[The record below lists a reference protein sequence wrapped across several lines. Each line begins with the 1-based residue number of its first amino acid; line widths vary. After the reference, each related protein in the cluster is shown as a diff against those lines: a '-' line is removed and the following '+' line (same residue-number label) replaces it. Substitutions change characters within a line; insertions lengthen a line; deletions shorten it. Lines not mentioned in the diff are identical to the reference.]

1 VKDREHQ
8 LEIFKYKLSLEDKV
22 KEIIRH
28 LTNDLPY
35 LTHEVSKLTYN
46 DYNYSE
52 LYEMKLSKLFEALD
66 KVTLESDNLKL
77 DLSVIEDKSKKL
89 AHLNLDYSQFIKMCD
104 LYSDIKDEYHVPNG
118 TVFYI
123 QQNEAQYVIR
133 KEENHLEFYSFKQQ
147 FDEAFKASDR
157 LPFFVIEF
165 KAKNEMSQ
173 KDIHWIKKYRCPK
186 KEKIIPMIPIE
197 VARISESI
205 LYDITTRVPR
215 LYTI

>member
-1 VKDREHQ
+1 
-8 LEIFKYKLSLEDKV
+8 EDKV

-35 LTHEVSKLTYN
+35 LTHEVSTLTYN

-52 LYEMKLSKLFEALD
+52 IYEMKLSKLFEAVD
-66 KVTLESDNLKL
+66 KVTLESENLNL
-77 DLSVIEDKSKKL
+77 DLSSIKGKSKQPK
-89 AHLNLDYSQFIKMCD
+89 HLNVDYSQLITMCD
-104 LYSDIKDEYHVPNG
+104 LYSDSKDEYHDPNG

-173 KDIHWIKKYRCPK
+173 K
-186 KEKIIPMIPIE
+186 
-197 VARISESI
+197 
-205 LYDITTRVPR
+205 
-215 LYTI
+215 